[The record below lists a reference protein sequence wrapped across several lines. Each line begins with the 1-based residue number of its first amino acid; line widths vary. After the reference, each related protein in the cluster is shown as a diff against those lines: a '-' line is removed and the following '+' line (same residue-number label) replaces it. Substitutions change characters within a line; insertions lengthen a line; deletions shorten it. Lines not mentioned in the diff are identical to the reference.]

1 MTRWVLGHRRLV
13 ILVWLVLA
21 AAGIATVG
29 DTIDRLSQGSKL
41 PGRPGQ
47 QANDLIRERFGGTGG
62 RNAPLLVEV
71 TVPEGRRA
79 DEAEVRDAFDAAVRR
94 ATPPGGR
101 HASFATTGDP
111 ALISADGRTAVALV
125 YPPGGEGPKA
135 YGDAPARVRA
145 AVAGIEVAGAPVRVT
160 GRPLLS
166 GRDSG
171 AARSPIAETLLGAL
185 GALVVLGLTFAGG
198 LALIPLLTAAIAI
211 PTTFLLVGGLTR
223 VTDVSFIVQYLVALI
238 GLGIAIDYALLVV
251 TRWREERDR
260 VGGADPGGP
269 DPGGR
274 VEAIVRAATTAG
286 RAVLLSGATVALSL
300 AALVVLPVP
309 FLRSVGYAGLLMPL
323 VSVAVTLTLLPV
335 LLYVCGARL
344 DVPRRTRRAD
354 GRAWSAIARATTRR
368 PVLAAV
374 LGGALLL
381 ALAAPAL
388 TMRVGQPQVTAL
400 GRGGEPA
407 RVFAAIE
414 RAGFGTGIAQPIEVA
429 TDGDAKALARRL
441 AAERGVAGAIAPA
454 EWDSGGLRVVEVW
467 TATDPATDAGR
478 AAVGRVLA
486 AARAT
491 PGVHAGGG
499 PAQDRDFA
507 DAVYGSLPLVL
518 SAIAV
523 LTFLVLMRS
532 LRSIW
537 LPVKALV
544 LNTVSVAAAY
554 GAVVLIWQKG
564 YGSELLFD
572 TPATGAITV
581 WVPMAVFA
589 FLFGLSMDYEVF
601 ILTRIRE
608 AHLDLA
614 ARGVRDTTEE
624 AVVIG
629 IGRTG
634 RLVTSAAL
642 ILFLAFVALSTVP
655 VTDVKILAT
664 ALAVG
669 IVVDA
674 TIVRGVLAPAL
685 VTLMGRANWWFPHRA
700 HGPRGGRD
708 VDGPKHADDPGVASD
723 PARTLN
729 RIDPEPPRPE
739 RG

>member
-1 MTRWVLGHRRLV
+1 MTRWVLGHRLLV
-13 ILVWLVLA
+13 GLVWLLLA
-21 AAGIATVG
+21 AAGVATVG
-29 DTIDRLSQGSKL
+29 GTIDRLSQGSEL

-47 QANDLIRERFGGTGG
+47 QANDLIVERFGGTGG
-62 RNAPLLVEV
+62 RNAPLLVEL
-71 TVPEGRRA
+71 TVPAGRRA
-79 DEAEVRDAFDAAVRR
+79 DAPDVQGQFDAVVRR

-101 HASFATTGDP
+101 HASFAGTGDR
-111 ALISADGRTAVALV
+111 ALISADGRTTVALI
-125 YPPGGEGPKA
+125 YPPGHDGPNA
-135 YGDAPARVRA
+135 YGPALSRVRA
-145 AVAGIEVAGAPVRVT
+145 AVAGAEVAGAPVRVT
-160 GRPLLS
+160 GKPLLT

-171 AARSPIAETLLGAL
+171 GARSPVAETLLGAA
-185 GALVVLGLTFAGG
+185 GAIVVLGLTFASG
-198 LALIPLLTAAIAI
+198 LALVPLLIAGVAI

-223 VTDVSFIVQYLVALI
+223 VTDVSFIVQFLVALI

-251 TRWREERDR
+251 TRWREERA
-260 VGGADPGGP
+260 GGDERDPAE
-269 DPGGR
+269 R

-323 VSVAVTLTLLPV
+323 VSVAVALTLLPV
-335 LLYVCGARL
+335 LLHAWGARL
-344 DVPRRTRRAD
+344 DVPRRSPRPDSRLWTR
-354 GRAWSAIARATTRR
+354 IARATTRR
-368 PVLAAV
+368 PLVAALV
-374 LGGALLL
+374 SGALLL

-388 TMRVGQPQVTAL
+388 TMRVGQPQVAAL

-407 RVFAAIE
+407 TVLAALTD
-414 RAGFGTGIAQPIEVA
+414 AGFGAGLAQPIEVA
-429 TDGDAKALARRL
+429 TTGDPAALVRTL
-441 AAERGVAGAIAPA
+441 AAEPGVAGVLAPDA
-454 EWDSGGLRVVEVW
+454 WTSGGLRIVDVW
-467 TATDPATDAGR
+467 TTADPADDAGR
-478 AAVGRVLA
+478 DAVAGVLA

-491 PGVHAGGG
+491 PGAHAGGG

-507 DAVYGSLPLVL
+507 DAVYGSLPAVL
-518 SAIAV
+518 AVIAL
-523 LTFLVLMRS
+523 LTFLVLARS

-554 GAVVLIWQKG
+554 GAIVLIWQEG

-601 ILTRIRE
+601 ILARIRE

-614 ARGVRDTTEE
+614 GRGIRDTTEE
-624 AVVIG
+624 SVVVG

-655 VTDVKILAT
+655 VTDVRILAT

-669 IVVDA
+669 ILVDA

-685 VTLMGRANWWFPHRA
+685 VTLLRGANWWFP
-700 HGPRGGRD
+700 P
-708 VDGPKHADDPGVASD
+708 VVARLLRVR
-723 PARTLN
+723 PPVAARTEEVRVDTLA
-729 RIDPEPPRPE
+729 
-739 RG
+739 

>member
-29 DTIDRLSQGSKL
+29 DTVDRLSQGSEL

-71 TVPEGRRA
+71 TVPDGRRA

-101 HASFATTGDP
+101 HASFASTGDP
-111 ALISADGRTAVALV
+111 ALISADGRSTVALV

-145 AVAGIEVAGAPVRVT
+145 AVAGVRIAGAPVGVT

-166 GRDSG
+166 GRDNG

-238 GLGIAIDYALLVV
+238 GLGIAIDYALLVA

-260 VGGADPGGP
+260 AGGP
-269 DPGGR
+269 DPAGR

-344 DVPRRTRRAD
+344 DVPRRTRRPE

-407 RVFAAIE
+407 RVFAAIDG
-414 RAGFGTGIAQPIEVA
+414 AGFGTGIAQPIEVA
-429 TDGDAKALARRL
+429 TDGEPEALARRL
-441 AAERGVAGAIAPA
+441 AAEPGVAGTIAPA
-454 EWDSGGLRVVEVW
+454 GWNSGGLRVVDVW
-467 TATDPATDAGR
+467 TAEDPATDAGR

-486 AARAT
+486 AARAM

-507 DAVYGSLPLVL
+507 DAVYGALPLVL
-518 SAIAV
+518 AAIAV
-523 LTFLVLMRS
+523 FTFLVLMRS

-664 ALAVG
+664 ALGVG

-685 VTLMGRANWWFPHRA
+685 VTLMGRANWWFPHHA
-700 HGPRGGRD
+700 GGPRGGRG
-708 VDGPKHADDPGVASD
+708 VDGPEHAEHPGVASG
-723 PARTLN
+723 PARTLD
-729 RIDPEPPRPE
+729 RIDAEPPRPE
-739 RG
+739 TG